1 MRLSA
6 KKKQR
11 EVGHQ
16 AAVPKTNLSK
26 SAALMWPSTAING
39 GGKVEPSAPVREIW
53 DSLFLGR
60 AFQVHNRCANSGIYV
75 CIYERNAS
83 VSLNATHFKVAAS
96 AAVPLMYGGLLVE
109 YDKVKEYHVQ
119 PAGECNLLHSG
130 HVAGSG
136 LAPEDER
143 RSCSFPIEP
152 KTKMYLLV
160 VRKSDDRHIVRSLS
174 YRHKAFL
181 VKDKHFDDELTV
193 PASHLPIS
201 QGPSSHS
208 TVATT
213 QRLKRSYVPSPP
225 ASPRASSPN
234 LTSSLP
240 GTSPSPVPALNR
252 RTTRSKNGG
261 K

>member
-1 MRLSA
+1 
-6 KKKQR
+6 
-11 EVGHQ
+11 
-16 AAVPKTNLSK
+16 
-26 SAALMWPSTAING
+26 MWSSGARNG

-53 DSLFLGR
+53 DSLFIGR
-60 AFQVHNRCANSGIYV
+60 DFQVHNRCANSGIYV

-83 VSLNATHFKVAAS
+83 LSLNATHFKVAAS
-96 AAVPLMYGGLLVE
+96 ASVPLMYGGLLVE

-119 PAGECNLLHSG
+119 PDGECNLLHSG
-130 HVAGSG
+130 HVAGCG

-143 RSCSFPIEP
+143 RSCSFPIDP

-181 VKDKHFDDELTV
+181 VKDKHFDDEH
-193 PASHLPIS
+193 PATTSHFTTS
-201 QGPSSHS
+201 QGPGPHS
-208 TVATT
+208 PVAST

-225 ASPRASSPN
+225 ASPRA
-234 LTSSLP
+234 
-240 GTSPSPVPALNR
+240 TSPSLLSSQPGASPGPAPSLNR
-252 RTTRSKNGG
+252 RTTRFMNGR